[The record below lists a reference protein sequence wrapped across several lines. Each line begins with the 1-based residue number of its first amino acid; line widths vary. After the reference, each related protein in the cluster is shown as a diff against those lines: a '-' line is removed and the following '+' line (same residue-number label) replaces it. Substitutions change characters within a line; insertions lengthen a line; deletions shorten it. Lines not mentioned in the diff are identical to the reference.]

1 MLRLDWN
8 IVFTIINLLILYLIL
23 KRVLVGPIIGVMDKR
38 QDMITSRIEDA
49 NQKQVEARE
58 VKDQYDR
65 IMEGVRE
72 ESKGII
78 EKARAVAT
86 SEYNDKVREAS
97 SQADRIMKNAEKM
110 IQTQQQQAL
119 HDLESEIAGLA
130 LTAAKKVIGQ
140 ECNEAMNQSLY
151 NQFITQVGEADDTDR
166 N

>member
-23 KRVLVGPIIGVMDKR
+23 KRFLVGPIIGVMNKR

-49 NQKQVEARE
+49 NHTQQEARE
-58 VKDQYDR
+58 VKEQYDR

-78 EKARAVAT
+78 EKAKVAA
-86 SEYNDKVREAS
+86 SAEYDDKVREAS
-97 SQADRIMKNAEKM
+97 SQAERVMKNAEKT
-110 IQTQQQQAL
+110 IQTQKQQAL
-119 HDLESEIAGLA
+119 HDLQSEIAGLA
-130 LTAAKKVIGQ
+130 LDAAKKVIGQ
-140 ECNEAMNQSLY
+140 QCDEAMNQSLY
-151 NQFITQVGEADDTDR
+151 NQFITQAGESNDTDC